1 MDAITKLNLLNE
13 FPLFDALT
21 EAEKARLAEA
31 MEFRKKPRYSVIY
44 QPGEASDHIYL
55 LSQGA
60 VKISTHSNEG
70 KEVIKQLIH
79 PEAIFGELAL
89 VGENVRNET
98 AQSLKEEVHYY
109 TIRAVDL
116 QRILATNATVSQQ
129 LLQLFGQR
137 MIAAE
142 NKLENLIFKDARS
155 RIVNF
160 LHEVVSQRG
169 RQVGYEMLLKHS
181 LTHQDIANITCTS
194 RQTVTLVLNEL
205 RKENLIYFNRGRI
218 LVRDMEVL
226 KANAA

>member
-1 MDAITKLNLLNE
+1 MTITTKTNLLE
-13 FPLFDALT
+13 QFSLFDALT
-21 EAEKARLAEA
+21 PSEKNRLSEA
-31 MEFRKKPRYSVIY
+31 MEFRNKARYSVIY
-44 QPGEASDHIYL
+44 QPGETSEHIYL
-55 LSQGA
+55 LCKGA
-60 VKISTHSNEG
+60 IKISTHSNEG

-89 VGENVRNET
+89 VGESTRNET

-109 TIRAVDL
+109 TIRTVDF
-116 QRILATNATVSQQ
+116 QQILAQNTTVSQQ

-137 MIAAE
+137 MMAAE
-142 NKLENLIFKDARS
+142 SKLENLIFKDARS

-160 LHEVVSQRG
+160 LHEVVQKRG

-194 RQTVTLVLNEL
+194 RQTVTLVLNDL

-218 LVRDMEVL
+218 LVRDMENL
-226 KANAA
+226 KACAA